1 MFGLITIFVSW
12 NLINLDMKFVK
23 IVASLFIVL
32 AVCTASTMENK
43 KKGMYM
49 VGVSASFTDSL
60 IYFTDIQFVDS
71 VELGKDKLL
80 PMRGQYSDQLDSY
93 LEQVKGMENRTCF
106 IYFDKKKE
114 KVEKTIKKM
123 KEKYQKDGKS
133 ILRDLGADFKF
144 SKAVGY

>member
-1 MFGLITIFVSW
+1 
-12 NLINLDMKFVK
+12 MKFVK

-32 AVCTASTMENK
+32 AVCTASTMEK

-60 IYFTDIQFVDS
+60 IYFTDIQFLDS
-71 VELGKDKLL
+71 VELDKDELL

-93 LEQVKGMENRTCF
+93 LEQVKGLENRTCF
-106 IYFDKKKE
+106 IYFDEKKD

-144 SKAVGY
+144 SKAVEY

>member
-1 MFGLITIFVSW
+1 
-12 NLINLDMKFVK
+12 MKFVK

-32 AVCTASTMENK
+32 AVCTASTMEK

-60 IYFTDIQFVDS
+60 IYFTDIQFLDS
-71 VELGKDKLL
+71 VELDKDELL

-106 IYFDKKKE
+106 IYFDEKKD

-144 SKAVGY
+144 SKAVEY

>member
-1 MFGLITIFVSW
+1 
-12 NLINLDMKFVK
+12 MKFVK

-43 KKGMYM
+43 KGMYM

-60 IYFTDIQFVDS
+60 IYFTDIQFLDS
-71 VELGKDKLL
+71 VELDKDELL

-106 IYFDKKKE
+106 IYFDEKKD

>member
-1 MFGLITIFVSW
+1 
-12 NLINLDMKFVK
+12 MKFVK

-60 IYFTDIQFVDS
+60 IYFTDIQFLDS
-71 VELGKDKLL
+71 VELDKDELL

-93 LEQVKGMENRTCF
+93 LEQVKDMENRTCF
-106 IYFDKKKE
+106 IYFDEKKD

-144 SKAVGY
+144 SKAVEY

>member
-1 MFGLITIFVSW
+1 
-12 NLINLDMKFVK
+12 MKFVK

-43 KKGMYM
+43 KGMYM

-60 IYFTDIQFVDS
+60 IYFTDIQFLDS
-71 VELGKDKLL
+71 VELDKDELL
-80 PMRGQYSDQLDSY
+80 PMRGQYSDQLESY

-106 IYFDKKKE
+106 IYFDEKKD

-144 SKAVGY
+144 SKAVEY

>member
-1 MFGLITIFVSW
+1 
-12 NLINLDMKFVK
+12 MKFVK

-60 IYFTDIQFVDS
+60 IYFTDIQFLDS
-71 VELGKDKLL
+71 VELDKDKLL

-106 IYFDKKKE
+106 IYFDEKKD

-144 SKAVGY
+144 SKAVEY

>member
-1 MFGLITIFVSW
+1 
-12 NLINLDMKFVK
+12 MKFVK

-43 KKGMYM
+43 KKGIYM

-60 IYFTDIQFVDS
+60 IYFTDIQFLDS
-71 VELGKDKLL
+71 VELDKDELL

-106 IYFDKKKE
+106 IYFDEKKD

-144 SKAVGY
+144 SKAVEY

>member
-1 MFGLITIFVSW
+1 
-12 NLINLDMKFVK
+12 MKFVK

-32 AVCTASTMENK
+32 AVCTASTMEN

-106 IYFDKKKE
+106 IYFDEKKD

-144 SKAVGY
+144 SKAVEY

>member
-1 MFGLITIFVSW
+1 
-12 NLINLDMKFVK
+12 MKFVK

-32 AVCTASTMENK
+32 AVCTASTMEK
-43 KKGMYM
+43 KKGMYI

-60 IYFTDIQFVDS
+60 IYFTDIQFLDS
-71 VELGKDKLL
+71 VELDKDELL

-106 IYFDKKKE
+106 IYFDEKKD

-144 SKAVGY
+144 SKAVEY

>member
-1 MFGLITIFVSW
+1 
-12 NLINLDMKFVK
+12 MKFVK

-106 IYFDKKKE
+106 IYFDEKKD

-144 SKAVGY
+144 SKAVEY